1 MIRVGGGINIGFDFR
16 YVQFLS
22 VCSLAF
28 IVMLAGCVT
37 LLMSLSR
44 NDVEFVKGELEERYK
59 CIACRLVL
67 QNPMQSSCGHR

>member
-1 MIRVGGGINIGFDFR
+1 MCSSAFVVVPVGSIR
-16 YVQFLS
+16 
-22 VCSLAF
+22 
-28 IVMLAGCVT
+28 AGRT
-37 LLMSLSR
+37 LLMSSSL

>member
-1 MIRVGGGINIGFDFR
+1 
-16 YVQFLS
+16 
-22 VCSLAF
+22 
-28 IVMLAGCVT
+28 
-37 LLMSLSR
+37 MSSAS